1 MSSLVWRR
9 EAASTILRWRF
20 IGVAVKRDFAKGN
33 PKVRARI
40 DLAKRRVANIL
51 RAHDIASI
59 RTLEQKIADAG
70 PNAQRVEPLLLGWAL
85 SEMLESGSV
94 KKRQAGR
101 TSWYNLPDANSD
113 IVASRFDEQINTH
126 IALTESRLTTRVGQA
141 LEIAIYRAL
150 LEVRKFDFLGAFV
163 DLDSHADD
171 QWYTKDGPPEIVSG
185 RQSKGPL
192 DFILFSPGVGIV
204 GVEAKNRRE
213 WLYPRHDEFVGFLR
227 KCCELEAVPVLIAR
241 RISYVLQS
249 EICAPCG
256 IIVHEVF
263 NQLLPESDSEIADR
277 ARHKRNLGYH
287 DIRVGNRPD
296 ARLVKFLGT
305 NLERLLPEAAVKFQ
319 EHFDLLYEYASGEIT
334 YPKFHFDLQVK
345 LGRYVEPDWAAIA
358 AASEGERD
366 PEDEE

>member
-1 MSSLVWRR
+1 M
-9 EAASTILRWRF
+9 
-20 IGVAVKRDFAKGN
+20 KRDFAKGN

-40 DLAKRRVANIL
+40 ELAKRRVANIL
-51 RAHDIASI
+51 RAHEIASI

-70 PNAQRVEPLLLGWAL
+70 PNNQRVEPLLLGWAL

-94 KKRQAGR
+94 KKRRAGG
-101 TSWYNLPDANSD
+101 TSWYNLPDVNPDTA
-113 IVASRFDEQINTH
+113 ASRLDEQLATH
-126 IALTESRLTTRVGQA
+126 IALTESRRTTRVGQA

-150 LEVRKFDFLGAFV
+150 LEVRKFDFFGAFPN
-163 DLDSHADD
+163 LDSHADD
-171 QWYTKDGPPEIVSG
+171 TPYTKDGPPKIVSG
-185 RQSKGPL
+185 RQSKGDL
-192 DFILFSPGVGIV
+192 DFILFTPDVGIV

-213 WLYPRHDEFVGFLR
+213 WLYPRSEEFTKTMR
-227 KCCELEAVPVLIAR
+227 TCCELDVVPVLIAR
-241 RISYVLQS
+241 RISYVLQA

-263 NQLLPESDSEIADR
+263 NQLLPESDSEIADQ

-296 ARLVKFLGT
+296 ARLLRFLGT
-305 NLERLLPEAAVKFQ
+305 NLPRLLPEAAVKFK
-319 EHFDLLYEYASGEIT
+319 EHRELLSEYASGEIT

-345 LGRYVEPDWAAIA
+345 LGRYVEPDWAEID
-358 AASEGERD
+358 AASDAESD